1 MRIFM
6 LIVIFIYMLIL
17 IIIVIV
23 IILTYLYFLTYT
35 CAYLFL
41 KYSELEKCRCV
52 PQIAFR
58 DKKFQQTSCFYTD
71 VLKTRERSLCTSDWV
86 PGNKISKQQGFG
98 HTRLNPTCFDIVVY
112 LKWGSAE
119 ISKKKQQGFRSTR
132 LNPTC
137 FEYVRE
143 QNKLMYSSSAQNSR
157 KYRCVPKIGFR
168 ARKFQKWTKMIQS
181 SWD

>member
-1 MRIFM
+1 MLIFM

-58 DKKFQQTSCFYTD
+58 DKKLQKTSCFYTD

-86 PGNKISKQQGFG
+86 PGNKKFKT
-98 HTRLNPTCFDIVVY
+98 TRIHMNYIRALYNSCVPVIAVY
-112 LKWGSAE
+112 LGLAPV
-119 ISKKKQQGFRSTR
+119 QQKF
-132 LNPTC
+132 
-137 FEYVRE
+137 
-143 QNKLMYSSSAQNSR
+143 QNKR
-157 KYRCVPKIGFR
+157 IWR
-168 ARKFQKWTKMIQS
+168 ATIKRELF
-181 SWD
+181 